1 MKRKILTFAA
11 LLLLVS
17 ISSCKKDGAKIIPQ
31 SDCKITSFTFDGDD
45 DEKYDIIYD
54 GDLITTFT
62 SASYVDKL
70 FYNSDK
76 LLSHRYNYDE
86 NNKLTDVDTLFYDSS
101 KRLTSTIW
109 YSLNKSGKRVFE
121 EQIWYEYN
129 ASNQVKTI
137 KDSTNY
143 GLKEVGIHTFE
154 YTNNR
159 ISKEIYSTY
168 ENGKFTGKSEFT
180 YSYTTMVNSF
190 YSTINQ
196 SALVFNGDLL
206 FIAEFN
212 NTDLLVSKMDE
223 KYYNEDNELE
233 SNNSIEYSYTFEN
246 KNLKSVA
253 FNGNPLMTLNY
264 KCD

>member
-1 MKRKILTFAA
+1 MNNKLLTFTA
-11 LLLLVS
+11 LLLFAS
-17 ISSCKKDGAKIIPQ
+17 ISSCKKDETKITPK
-31 SDCKITSFTFDGDD
+31 SDCIITSFTYDGDD
-45 DEKYDIIYD
+45 DEKYDITYD
-54 GDLITTFT
+54 NDLITTFT

-76 LLSHRYNYDE
+76 LLSHRYYYDE

-143 GLKEVGIHTFE
+143 GFKEIGIHAFE
-154 YTNNR
+154 YANNR
-159 ISKEIYSTY
+159 ISKETYSTY

-180 YSYTTMVNSF
+180 YTYTTIPNSF
-190 YSTINQ
+190 YTVLNQ

-212 NTDLLVSKMDE
+212 NTDLLVSRMDE
-223 KYYNEDNELE
+223 KYYNEDNILE
-233 SNNSIEYSYTFEN
+233 STNTLDYAYTFEKN
-246 KNLKSVA
+246 NLKSVTVD
-253 FNGNPLMTLNY
+253 GNPLMTLNY